1 MKINELA
8 SKTELSTHT
17 IRFYEKEG
25 LLDERHVIRT
35 TNNYREYNDDALERL
50 KLIKKFQG
58 IDCSLTEIKRILHDK
73 ENNLSSDKDVAKWI
87 QHKIKDVEVKKRE
100 YDQMLLT
107 LGKMLKYRTRK
118 NKSHT

>member
-107 LGKMLKYRTRK
+107 LGKMLKYRTGK